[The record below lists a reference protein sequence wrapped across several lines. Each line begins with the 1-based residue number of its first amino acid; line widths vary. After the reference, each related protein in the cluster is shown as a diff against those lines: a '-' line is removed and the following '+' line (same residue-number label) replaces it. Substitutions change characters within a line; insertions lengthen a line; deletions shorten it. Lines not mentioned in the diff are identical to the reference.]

1 MGYREGSLDW
11 RFLGA
16 ESGVVFMTETTNY
29 RRETDFS
36 RRFPPYA
43 PSPDAR
49 SASHAAQSLSHASC
63 RIPYGASNASSV
75 GGWNQ

>member
-1 MGYREGSLDW
+1 
-11 RFLGA
+11 
-16 ESGVVFMTETTNY
+16 MTETTNY

-36 RRFPPYA
+36 RCFPLR

-63 RIPYGASNASSV
+63 RIPYGASNVSSV